1 MVGSRVRRHSEWDQR
16 LRGDRI
22 MSDLTYNTVIDGFSG
37 FPIETT
43 PEPGP
48 KRGTVEW
55 LLTAIDR
62 HASAEEDALAQY
74 EYIGTASG
82 DPVVALVMRLILDD
96 EERHHGLL
104 KRIEASLRD
113 ALNWTHSPDA
123 LPATGMPEQTVASQL
138 AAAARVLIEEE
149 RTGAHYL
156 RGIAHL
162 EKGIDSGLHTLLLEM
177 MALDSE
183 KHARLLQFVHAR
195 LVARAR
201 TTTDQATDQAGLQAS
216 GELHRQRCQ
225 Q

>member
-1 MVGSRVRRHSEWDQR
+1 MLMYMRPAIRSAACPSVSVAFPLAGLVG
-16 LRGDRI
+16 L
-22 MSDLTYNTVIDGFSG
+22 L
-37 FPIETT
+37 PIGITT
-43 PEPGP
+43 PAFLPGSP
-48 KRGTVEW
+48 I
-55 LLTAIDR
+55 A
-62 HASAEEDALAQY
+62 
-74 EYIGTASG
+74 TASG
-82 DPVVALVMRLILDD
+82 DPVVALVMRLILED

-113 ALNWTHSPDA
+113 ALNWTHSPNA
-123 LPATGMPEQTVASQL
+123 LPASGMPEQTVASQL

-183 KHARLLQFVHAR
+183 KHARLLQFVHDR

-201 TTTDQATDQAGLQAS
+201 TTTDQAADQAGLQAS
-216 GELHRQRCQ
+216 RELHRQRCQ